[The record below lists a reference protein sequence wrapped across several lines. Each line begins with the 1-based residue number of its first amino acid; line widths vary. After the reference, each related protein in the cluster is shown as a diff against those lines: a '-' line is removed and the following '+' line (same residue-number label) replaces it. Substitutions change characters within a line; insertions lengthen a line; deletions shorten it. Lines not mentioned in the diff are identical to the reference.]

1 MGVSTPWERAGAM
14 LAVRRLHSSGELED
28 AILAGQGPAVPR
40 QKPAVLTVLPR
51 ALLRAQR
58 QHFDLLQG
66 SQGPPRVHQADGCR
80 AQEPVGPAQGGGAEP
95 GRPGKSST
103 DGQGGRGALGLEENE
118 GRNSSSCVWLPAVPA
133 LTLQG
138 RWYRCT
144 VATGR

>member
-1 MGVSTPWERAGAM
+1 M

-28 AILAGQGPAVPR
+28 AIPFWQGPAV
-40 QKPAVLTVLPR
+40 AAELTVLPC

-66 SQGPPRVHQADGCR
+66 SQGAPRVHQAHGCR

-103 DGQGGRGALGLEENE
+103 DGQGGRGALGL
-118 GRNSSSCVWLPAVPA
+118 
-133 LTLQG
+133 
-138 RWYRCT
+138 
-144 VATGR
+144 